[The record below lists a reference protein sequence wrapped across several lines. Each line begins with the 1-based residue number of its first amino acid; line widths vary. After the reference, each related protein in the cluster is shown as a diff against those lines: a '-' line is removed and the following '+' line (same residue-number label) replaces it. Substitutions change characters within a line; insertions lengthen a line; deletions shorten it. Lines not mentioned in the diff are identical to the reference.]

1 MTILRPQIGNN
12 CGTGSLLL
20 RVCGRNQRSFE
31 SYGGHRSFGTDLDG
45 DVPTT
50 SALTRSLKNSVKQ
63 QSAACNVTCLVG
75 GISRVEQTLTY
86 GVFGIAA
93 FMFWGGLVHLTAEND
108 ASEGLFQ
115 LTLNEPIQIS
125 VVVLDRCDVI
135 LDRECVIIFDDQ
147 IEVAVPWSDARAQ
160 KMPEGETSAK
170 PGNAPIRPLAR
181 DPSVMPAAVAK
192 VGAVDP

>member
-12 CGTGSLLL
+12 CSTRPLLL

-31 SYGGHRSFGTDLDG
+31 CYGGHRSFGTDLDG
-45 DVPTT
+45 VVPTKP
-50 SALTRSLKNSVKQ
+50 ALTRSLKNSVKQ
-63 QSAACNVTCLVG
+63 QSEACNVTCVVG

-86 GVFGIAA
+86 GIFGIAA
-93 FMFWGGLVHLTAEND
+93 LMFWGGLVHLTTEND
-108 ASEGLFQ
+108 VSEGLFQ

-125 VVVLDRCDVI
+125 VLVLDRCDVM

-170 PGNAPIRPLAR
+170 PGNSPIRPLAR

-192 VGAVDP
+192 VGGLDP